1 MSIHI
6 SFRIHTTHFWCRQHS
21 TTQIFVTFLDF
32 SWILRRLRNVIY
44 WALLLVASPACGNCS
59 SAHTTSISKK
69 YITCE
74 MSFCCNLASIYPHRK
89 FTNFRRI
96 IDKVLL
102 QFTRPISIPLLGGT
116 SLVRSAFFFFF
127 FLLPSRRLKKKGTQV
142 GADER
147 VTQPEMRCFLF
158 LLLVTTLFSRQFFF
172 YFIFYYV
179 FFF

>member
-1 MSIHI
+1 
-6 SFRIHTTHFWCRQHS
+6 
-21 TTQIFVTFLDF
+21 
-32 SWILRRLRNVIY
+32 
-44 WALLLVASPACGNCS
+44 
-59 SAHTTSISKK
+59 
-69 YITCE
+69 